1 MIALR
6 TADGGTVL
14 EDRTDRRGYR
24 VCIAEL
30 AEENPFGGPLTG
42 VDIYEHKQSDQH
54 RTRRIGIWLC
64 GYSLTGAALCIQIA
78 HCHKP

>member
-30 AEENPFGGPLTG
+30 AEENPFG
-42 VDIYEHKQSDQH
+42 V
-54 RTRRIGIWLC
+54 
-64 GYSLTGAALCIQIA
+64 A
-78 HCHKP
+78 H